1 LTRPAAGS
9 QNGENVFHDPFDA
22 LQPAERYRRIL
33 LTGAAGGLGRVLR
46 EGLKPFAETLR
57 LSDREPLGPAHPGE
71 EIVAC
76 DLADREAVAALV
88 RGVDAIVHMGGI
100 SVEAPWEPILQS
112 NIVGVFNLYEAAR
125 KHGVKRVVFASS
137 NHVVGFY
144 RQTERIDATAP
155 PRPDS
160 LYGVSKAFGEDLSRY
175 YFDRYGIETVCL
187 RIGSSFPE
195 VRDRRMLAT
204 FLSYRDLVELVRCSL
219 FAADVGHTIAFGMS
233 DNSRSWWDNS
243 QAAHLGFRPR
253 DSADAQRARVESSQ
267 PQPAPDDPAMVYQG
281 GAFVAAG
288 PFDD

>member
-1 LTRPAAGS
+1 LLP
-9 QNGENVFHDPFDA
+9 P
-22 LQPAERYRRIL
+22 PRYRRIL

-46 EGLKPFAETLR
+46 EGLKPHAEHLR
-57 LSDREPLGPAHPGE
+57 LSDREALGAAGEGE
-71 EIVAC
+71 EIVPC
-76 DLADREAVAALV
+76 DLADRGAVLALV
-88 RGVDAIVHMGGI
+88 RDVDAIVHLGGI

-125 KHGVKRVVFASS
+125 KHGVARVVFASS

-144 RQTERIDATAP
+144 RQTETLDAAAP
-155 PRPDS
+155 VRPDS
-160 LYGVSKAFGEDLSRY
+160 LYGVSKCFGENLSRY
-175 YFDRYGIETVCL
+175 YFDRYGVETVCL

-219 FAADVGHTIAFGMS
+219 FAPDVGHTIAFGMS
-233 DNSRSWWDNS
+233 DNSRAWWDNS
-243 QAAHLGFRPR
+243 QAAHLGFKAR
-253 DSADAQRARVESSQ
+253 DSADVQRARVESAQ
-267 PQPAPDDPAMVYQG
+267 PQPAPDDPSMVYQG